1 MMKRRNILK
10 SLAGLS
16 LVGTG
21 IQKPIAATK
30 EASHGPHASDSDAYD
45 VIVVGGGFAGVVA
58 ARELGKAGHKVLLLE
73 ARNRIGGR
81 TYTSTFADR
90 SIEFGGAWVHWLQP
104 HVWAEMKRYGLGV
117 VEDPFT
123 GLESTK
129 IMYNDGTVKDVDPA
143 IFLNGI
149 RDAFE
154 KFNHDVWEMF
164 PQPYNP
170 LHSPKVLTLDNQS
183 CWDRIKSLDLSSDQ
197 RVQINSFM
205 ALYGGNTTDKF
216 GLPGML
222 KLYACGG
229 WNYDA
234 FSDAESHYRIET
246 GTAGLLQ
253 KMLDDSGADVQLGT
267 PIYRVEQN
275 DNGARVF
282 TEDDETISGRAV
294 VLTIPLNTYRNIEF
308 APGLSAIKKQF
319 ISQGQLSEGAKL
331 YVHIKQNLGR
341 VFAFCDQDQPFN
353 WVQTHD
359 YGDELGTILSIT
371 VARASTIDLN
381 DDERIQTAI
390 RQLFPQADVLSSA
403 AWDWSID
410 PYSLG
415 AWPAYRVGQMS
426 KVHEFRQPERRLFF
440 AGGFT
445 ADGWHEHI
453 DGAVESGLRVGR
465 EVTALLRS

>member
-1 MMKRRNILK
+1 MKRRQILK
-10 SLAGLS
+10 
-16 LVGTG
+16 
-21 IQKPIAATK
+21 AASALIGAASASKLTATEVNATQVTAAINTSTK
-30 EASHGPHASDSDAYD
+30 YD
-45 VIVVGGGFAGVVA
+45 VIVVGGGFSGIVA
-58 ARELGKAGHKVLLLE
+58 ARELGKAGKKVLLVE

-81 TYTSTFADR
+81 TYTSTFVDR

-104 HVWAEMKRYGLGV
+104 HVWAEMQRYGLGV

-123 GLESTK
+123 GLEATK
-129 IMYNDGTVKDVDPA
+129 IMYNDGTVKDVNPDL
-143 IFLNGI
+143 FLNGI

-154 KFNHDVWEMF
+154 KFNHDVWEVF

-170 LHSPKVLTLDNQS
+170 LHNPKVLTLDKQS
-183 CWDRIKSLDLSSDQ
+183 CLDRINTLDLTADQ

-205 ALYGGNTTDKF
+205 ALYGGNTTDQF

-253 KMLDDSGADVQLGT
+253 KMLDDSGADVRLAT

-275 DNGARVF
+275 SSGVKIL
-282 TEDDETISGRAV
+282 TEDDEVLTARAA
-294 VLTIPLNTYRNIEF
+294 VLTIPLNTYRHIEF
-308 APGLSAIKKQF
+308 APGLASAKTQF
-319 ISQGQLSEGAKL
+319 IQEGQLSEGAKL

-381 DDERIQTAI
+381 DDASIQKAI
-390 RQLFPQADVLSSA
+390 RQLFPGADVLSSA

-426 KVHEFRQPERRLFF
+426 RVHEFRKPAERLFF

-465 EVTALLRS
+465 EVQAFLNA

>member
-1 MMKRRNILK
+1 MKRRDILK
-10 SLAGLS
+10 RTASAAVAATLAGKAPA
-16 LVGTG
+16 LVT
-21 IQKPIAATK
+21 Q
-30 EASHGPHASDSDAYD
+30 SHKQHD
-45 VIVVGGGFAGVVA
+45 VIVVGGGFAGIVT
-58 ARELGKAGHKVLLLE
+58 ARELGKAGFTVLLVE

-81 TYTSTFADR
+81 TYTSTFVDR

-129 IMYNDGTVKDVDPA
+129 IMYNDGSVREVSPDS
-143 IFLNGI
+143 FLNGI

-154 KFNHDVWEMF
+154 KFNHDVWEIF
-164 PQPYNP
+164 PQPYKPFHNP
-170 LHSPKVLTLDNQS
+170 AVFELDKQS
-183 CWDRIKSLDLSSDQ
+183 CWDRIQSLDLTADQ

-205 ALYGGNTTDKF
+205 ALYGGNTTEQF

-234 FSDAESHYRIET
+234 FSDAESHYRIES

-253 KMLDDSGADVQLGT
+253 RMLDDSGADVRLGT
-267 PIYRVEQN
+267 PIYRVEQ
-275 DNGARVF
+275 DVDGVRIHS
-282 TEDDETISGRAV
+282 EDDEVFTAKTA
-294 VLTIPLNTYRNIEF
+294 VLTMPLNTYRHIEF
-308 APGLSAIKKQF
+308 APELPIEKQRF
-319 ISQGQLSEGAKL
+319 VNEGQLSEGAKL
-331 YVHIKQNLGR
+331 YVHVKQNLGR
-341 VFAFCDQDQPFN
+341 VFAFCDQEQPFN

-381 DDERIQTAI
+381 DDASIQKAI
-390 RQLFPQADVLSSA
+390 RKLFPNTDVLSSA

-426 KVHEFRQPERRLFF
+426 RIQQFREPQGRLFF

-465 EVTALLRS
+465 EVGQYLTKPG